1 MSDSLLTR
9 RGFVRAAGNG
19 AALAALGQNC
29 LSTGRD
35 NVPVDDLLFRFV
47 QWNDVHIDET
57 RPPSYRLANEKMRY
71 LVDWINKTGRQSRPD
86 FVIGIGDM
94 IHGGAPA
101 SLAPDIRL
109 QETLLADLEIPF
121 YPVVGNHENV
131 QQEGNASYE
140 APFREAF
147 GEDRTN
153 YTLKHKGLLFV
164 MLNNSGAPSSN
175 SRDVGRRRN
184 DWFRRVLDGS
194 DNLPIVVCCHIPLVP
209 LRDEAVLKKS
219 FGFSSYAAKDEQL
232 LGLVDQH
239 AKSIVAVLSGH
250 LHLTGVVTRNGV
262 HHVSICGTA
271 SYPCDFASY
280 DVYSDRIRL
289 RVHGLPQQLSTPD
302 TNIHGSP
309 RHAIDYTDAA
319 HSTHESYIKG
329 NPSERDAEWRC
340 SIGHQR
346 PDKLPSR

>member
-1 MSDSLLTR
+1 MSDRLLNR
-9 RGFVRAAGNG
+9 RDFIRVAGSG
-19 AALAALGQNC
+19 AALAATGQNS

-35 NVPVDDLLFRFV
+35 NEAPGNLLFRFV

-71 LVDWINKTGRQSRPD
+71 LVDWANETENRPRPD

-94 IHGGAPA
+94 IHGGAVA

-109 QETLLADLEIPF
+109 QKSLLANLEIPF
-121 YPVVGNHENV
+121 YPVIGNHENV

-164 MLNNSGAPSSN
+164 VLNNTGAPSSN
-175 SRDVGRRRN
+175 SREVGKRRN
-184 DWFRRVLDGS
+184 EWFRSVLDAS
-194 DNLPIVVCCHIPLVP
+194 PDLPKIVCCHIPLVP
-209 LRDEAVLKKS
+209 LRGEAVLKKS
-219 FGFSSYAAKDEQL
+219 FGFSSYAAKAEQL

-239 AKSIVAVLSGH
+239 AESIVAVLSGH

-262 HHVSICGTA
+262 HHVSISGTA
-271 SYPCDFASY
+271 SYPCDFASF
-280 DVYSDRIRL
+280 DVYPDRIRF
-289 RVHGLPQQLSTPD
+289 RVHSLPQQLSTPD
-302 TNIHGSP
+302 TNIHGRP
-309 RHAIDYTDAA
+309 RHAVDYTDPA
-319 HSTHESYIKG
+319 HPTHESYIKG
-329 NPSERDAEWRC
+329 NPSERYAEWPC
-340 SIGHQR
+340 LVGHRR
-346 PDKLPSR
+346 PGN